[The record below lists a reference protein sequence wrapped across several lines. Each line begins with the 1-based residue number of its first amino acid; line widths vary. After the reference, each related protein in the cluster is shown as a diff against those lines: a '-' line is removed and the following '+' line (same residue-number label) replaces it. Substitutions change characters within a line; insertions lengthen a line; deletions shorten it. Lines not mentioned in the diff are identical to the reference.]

1 MYVCVM
7 CVCEYVG
14 RMQAPI
20 RIYVCQCIYLCIYIY
35 LYFHLHFYVFYVI
48 LLFVCLLTCLPGAGT
63 GYISFDEFCDIV
75 KRKIEDD
82 DYERELKEMFRALD
96 TEKRGE
102 VNTKEL
108 R

>member
-1 MYVCVM
+1 VFVDQARSGYVD
-7 CVCEYVG
+7 
-14 RMQAPI
+14 I
-20 RIYVCQCIYLCIYIY
+20 DID
-35 LYFHLHFYVFYVI
+35 
-48 LLFVCLLTCLPGAGT
+48 TAGT
-63 GYISFDEFCDIV
+63 GYISFEEFCDIV
-75 KRKIEDD
+75 KKKIEDD

>member
-1 MYVCVM
+1 MSNV
-7 CVCEYVG
+7 
-14 RMQAPI
+14 
-20 RIYVCQCIYLCIYIY
+20 
-35 LYFHLHFYVFYVI
+35 H
-48 LLFVCLLTCLPGAGT
+48 AGT

-75 KRKIEDD
+75 KKKIEDD
-82 DYERELKEMFRALD
+82 NFERELKEMFRALD

>member
-1 MYVCVM
+1 MFQNDAFV
-7 CVCEYVG
+7 
-14 RMQAPI
+14 Q
-20 RIYVCQCIYLCIYIY
+20 
-35 LYFHLHFYVFYVI
+35 
-48 LLFVCLLTCLPGAGT
+48 LLVGT

-75 KRKIEDD
+75 KKKIEDD

>member
-1 MYVCVM
+1 M
-7 CVCEYVG
+7 
-14 RMQAPI
+14 
-20 RIYVCQCIYLCIYIY
+20 
-35 LYFHLHFYVFYVI
+35 
-48 LLFVCLLTCLPGAGT
+48 LLTFQRRMFQNDAFVQLLVGT

-75 KRKIEDD
+75 KKKIEDD